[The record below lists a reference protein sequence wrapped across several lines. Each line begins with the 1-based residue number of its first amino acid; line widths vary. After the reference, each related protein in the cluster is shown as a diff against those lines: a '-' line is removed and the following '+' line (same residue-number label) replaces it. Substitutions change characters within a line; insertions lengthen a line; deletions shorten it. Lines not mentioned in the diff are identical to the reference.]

1 MRYGIFSD
9 VHGNVEALTACIEAL
24 RDAGCERFA
33 CLGDIVGYGA
43 DPDICVDIV
52 RDVADIVVIGNHDA
66 AVVGRHDA
74 SHAHI
79 AAQQGFAYSKKALK
93 DNNIDWLQSLSYVHT
108 DGDICFCHGSPIDA
122 ENFDYVFSL
131 DKAASLN
138 ERFDTLSKLTFVG
151 HSHLTTSFL
160 VTPRLALQVSSPRFQ
175 IREGSKYVFNVGSVG
190 QPRDRDRRACCVV
203 YDSDASSVT
212 FLRVEYDID
221 SAAQKIVDAE
231 LPPSFA
237 ERLFHGV

>member
-93 DNNIDWLQSLSYVHT
+93 DHNIDWLQSLSYVHT
-108 DGDICFCHGSPIDA
+108 DGDICFCHGSPI
-122 ENFDYVFSL
+122 
-131 DKAASLN
+131 
-138 ERFDTLSKLTFVG
+138 
-151 HSHLTTSFL
+151 
-160 VTPRLALQVSSPRFQ
+160 
-175 IREGSKYVFNVGSVG
+175 
-190 QPRDRDRRACCVV
+190 
-203 YDSDASSVT
+203 
-212 FLRVEYDID
+212 
-221 SAAQKIVDAE
+221 
-231 LPPSFA
+231 
-237 ERLFHGV
+237 